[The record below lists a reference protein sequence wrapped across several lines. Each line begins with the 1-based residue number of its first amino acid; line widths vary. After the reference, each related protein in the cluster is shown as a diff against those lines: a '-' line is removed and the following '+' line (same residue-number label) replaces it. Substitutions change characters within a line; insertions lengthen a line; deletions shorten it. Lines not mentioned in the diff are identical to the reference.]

1 MLVTLGFCIF
11 LITNEEVVKFDV
23 LRRLNADNVSYPETI
38 QAWVE
43 VKLKQENSLGNVILI
58 LIPLVT

>member
-38 QAWVE
+38 QA
-43 VKLKQENSLGNVILI
+43 
-58 LIPLVT
+58 